1 MKTPKYLHVVLKDE
15 TVRRFN
21 YDGVNFHLS
30 ANDIF
35 VVTEEESERILFVT
49 PKENLYYYECNDCEY
64 SNRVWREGDGN
75 ESTSD

>member
-21 YDGVNFHLS
+21 YDGINFHLS

-35 VVTEEESERILFVT
+35 VVTEAETERTLFVT
-49 PKENLYYYECNDCEY
+49 PQENLYYYECNDCEH